1 MSSKKATSKLE
12 DDLYKRKRAIS
23 WISEMQWQTLE
34 RLSKVPPFNRP
45 NIVNNVLE
53 NPDQWLAYATAKETD
68 NVNMP
73 GPYLDY
79 DPVKEEKRMK
89 QKKKQ
94 LS

>member
-1 MSSKKATSKLE
+1 
-12 DDLYKRKRAIS
+12 
-23 WISEMQWQTLE
+23 
-34 RLSKVPPFNRP
+34 
-45 NIVNNVLE
+45 VNNVLE